1 MASSGVEPAAASAD
15 PIPAGSET
23 RGRTGSVRGQALALP
38 LAYAL
43 GLIVL
48 IVLRALVR
56 HLGFISMGW
65 LLVLALV
72 PILPWLIPAL
82 APLAARVAPFV
93 QSVKLPGGF
102 EIALGSAARP
112 AAGLGQVE
120 DVLTAD
126 HLAQGLVASPMPF
139 TTTDAMTVIS
149 GVQAVRSTGA
159 DTVVVDLGTGMKWR
173 LPNLYFLAWLIANE
187 PVLHWVV
194 FTENRSNTSGLFVG
208 LCGAADVCTRIEA
221 AYPQYAQVATQLE
234 YLDVRRPTAGPTQP
248 GPGPSALEPMRV
260 QHLSDQ
266 FNRIRSQVAPPA
278 PAEVPTLAWVTAQ
291 DLRNILGPHLATTAL
306 PWSGDIDRVGLQ
318 QIVRSPVPY
327 VAATT
332 PDGGFRGLL
341 DQREIALE
349 FTRRVLEEN

>member
-112 AAGLGQVE
+112 AGGLGQGE
-120 DVLTAD
+120 DGLTAD
-126 HLAQGLVASPMPF
+126 HLAP
-139 TTTDAMTVIS
+139 
-149 GVQAVRSTGA
+149 GVR
-159 DTVVVDLGTGMKWR
+159 W
-173 LPNLYFLAWLIANE
+173 
-187 PVLHWVV
+187 
-194 FTENRSNTSGLFVG
+194 
-208 LCGAADVCTRIEA
+208 
-221 AYPQYAQVATQLE
+221 
-234 YLDVRRPTAGPTQP
+234 
-248 GPGPSALEPMRV
+248 
-260 QHLSDQ
+260 
-266 FNRIRSQVAPPA
+266 
-278 PAEVPTLAWVTAQ
+278 
-291 DLRNILGPHLATTAL
+291 
-306 PWSGDIDRVGLQ
+306 
-318 QIVRSPVPY
+318 SPVP
-327 VAATT
+327 VTT
-332 PDGGFRGLL
+332 SHAKTG
-341 DQREIALE
+341 IS
-349 FTRRVLEEN
+349 RVG

>member
-1 MASSGVEPAAASAD
+1 MASAAVDPAAASAD
-15 PIPAGSET
+15 KTAAGSER

-38 LAYAL
+38 IAYAI
-43 GLIVL
+43 GLIGL
-48 IVLRALVR
+48 IVLRALVG

-72 PILPWLIPAL
+72 PIVPWLIPAL

-126 HLAQGLVASPMPF
+126 HLAQGLVASPTPF

-208 LCGAADVCTRIEA
+208 LCGAADVCARIEA

-234 YLDVRRPTAGPTQP
+234 YLDVRRHATGQAQP
-248 GPGPSALEPMRV
+248 APGPSALEPMRV

-266 FNRIRSQVAPPA
+266 FNRIRSEVAPPGA
-278 PAEVPTLAWVTAQ
+278 AEVPTLAWVTAQ
-291 DLRNILGPHLATTAL
+291 DLRNILGPHLATTSL

-341 DQREIALE
+341 DQRQIVLE
-349 FTRRVLEEN
+349 FTRRVLEES

>member
-1 MASSGVEPAAASAD
+1 MASAAVDPATAGAAETAAASDA
-15 PIPAGSET
+15 

-38 LAYAL
+38 VAYAITL
-43 GLIVL
+43 VAL
-48 IVLRALVR
+48 IVLRALVG

-72 PILPWLIPAL
+72 PILPWLVPAL
-82 APLAARVAPFV
+82 APLATRVAPFV

-126 HLAQGLVASPMPF
+126 HLAQGLVASPTPF
-139 TTTDAMTVIS
+139 TTTDAITVIS

-234 YLDVRRPTAGPTQP
+234 YLDVRRPAAGPTQP

-291 DLRNILGPHLATTAL
+291 DLRNILGPHLATTSL

-341 DQREIALE
+341 DQREIVLE
-349 FTRRVLEEN
+349 FTRRVLEET